1 MRIAT
6 LVAGVMETTLAQL
19 LRFHPEPAPL
29 ARWKGQVVR
38 LQLSELPFPLFLILR
53 DPIQVYSQYDGD
65 TDAQLSLSLLT
76 LRQLSQGAS
85 LSTLVKEGALEIEG
99 DMQLVG
105 KLANLLGA
113 IEPDLAEPLSD
124 YLGDAMAY
132 RVDQVGRS
140 LLARAETDLARL
152 HQHTGEV
159 LREELQLAPGPRE
172 VAHFVEQV
180 EALHARV
187 GKLADRLARLERRP

>member
-19 LRFHPEPAPL
+19 LRFHPDPNPL
-29 ARWKGQVVR
+29 ARWQGQVVR

-53 DPIQVYSQYDGD
+53 DPIQVYSEYDGD
-65 TDAQLSLSLLT
+65 TQAQLSLSLLT
-76 LRQLSQGAS
+76 LRQVSQGAS

-113 IEPDLAEPLSD
+113 IEPDLAEPLSR

-132 RVDQVGRS
+132 RVDQTGRA
-140 LLARAETDLARL
+140 LLNRAEQDLNRL

-159 LREELQLAPGPRE
+159 LREELRLAPGQSE

-180 EALHARV
+180 DALAQQV
-187 GKLADRLARLERRP
+187 EQLAHRLTELERRS